1 MTTEQI
7 ERAVLLYYDDIM
19 RYFVYRL
26 RNRTTAEDLTQETFL
41 RFIRYA
47 ADARY
52 EGERKCR
59 SYIYTIA
66 SRVSLD
72 YYGTHTDFAE
82 LDELVAAQ
90 EETRDTALAIESA
103 LAALPD
109 SKREAAILYY
119 YSGLRISEI
128 ARIQNTS
135 VSAVKSRLKSAR
147 DSLRILLSEEKNT

>member
-26 RNRTTAEDLTQETFL
+26 RNRNWAEDLTQDTFY

-47 ADARY
+47 EDARY

-59 SYIYTIA
+59 SYLYAIA
-66 SRVSLD
+66 SRVCLD
-72 YYGTHTDFAE
+72 YYNKNADYAE
-82 LDELVAAQ
+82 LDESIPAPAA
-90 EETRDTALAIESA
+90 EHDTSMAIEAA

-109 SKREAAILYY
+109 PQREAAILYY
-119 YSGLRISEI
+119 YSGLPLREI
-128 ARIQNTS
+128 ARIQNAS
-135 VSAVKSRLKSAR
+135 VSAVKSRLKAAR
-147 DSLRILLSEEKNT
+147 DSLRILLSEEERT